1 MYDNFENL
9 QKKARKYYFK
19 KRVVQTLFISI
30 TLFIF
35 FVLYLFLVKM
45 TEQKKEIQ
53 EPIKIKKEVPIE
65 VPKKLQEESK
75 REFVEKPE
83 NKVKIEEKI
92 IKDIDYKLQLNS
104 ENIEKL
110 TQFTKEAPQ
119 KQVQKKQETPKLIQQ
134 ETKNEKSEELQQKAA
149 KPVQIVVKRLD
160 SISKMIRFY
169 EKENRYSLAIEIAQ
183 KYYDIQDYKNSLL
196 WSKKAN
202 LLNKND
208 YKAWLLYA
216 KSEYNQNNRSKAIK
230 ILKLY
235 LRDSS
240 SQEVQGQLLTWTKG
254 E

>member
-1 MYDNFENL
+1 MP
-9 QKKARKYYFK
+9 QKSETP
-19 KRVVQTLFISI
+19 VQ
-30 TLFIF
+30 
-35 FVLYLFLVKM
+35 
-45 TEQKKEIQ
+45 
-53 EPIKIKKEVPIE
+53 
-65 VPKKLQEESK
+65 
-75 REFVEKPE
+75 
-83 NKVKIEEKI
+83 EKI
-92 IKDIDYKLQLNS
+92 IQDVDYKLHTDLK
-104 ENIEKL
+104 NIEKL

-119 KQVQKKQETPKLIQQ
+119 KQVQKKQETPKLIEQ
-134 ETKNEKSEELQQKAA
+134 ETKSAKSEVLQQKAA